1 MVSESVNGLECWERV
16 TYRYATHLKI
26 RQTAIPRIAVV
37 NYIIGIGLKGVKC
50 MYIKD
55 ISSLSLE
62 GLYNMFFT
70 FCYQ

>member
-16 TYRYATHLKI
+16 TYRDAKHLKT

-37 NYIIGIGLKGVKC
+37 NYIIGIGLKG

-55 ISSLSLE
+55 ISSFSLE